1 MPKRLLDGEKLW
13 RSDKLKRVNPKKFRA
28 EYANLLPLALANGS
42 FECDPNKVWAQVY
55 SYNRADIRLADVG
68 LILAEFE
75 RVKLLFRWTVDNK
88 PWGFWV
94 GIDQEGL
101 LPPEKQRHRYKT
113 GAIPP
118 SDELNA
124 FISSNIDQPP
134 DNIQI
139 TSGGPPSGLAVG
151 LALGLVRLA
160 PETKT
165 EPDNKSNEV
174 DMSFKNA
181 ITDKARENLN
191 ARIFPTDSAWSEMN
205 SLKRIHGQAKVVDAF
220 SDWTD
225 SVAGESIPHP
235 LTEFLNM
242 AGMLLD
248 PRATKAN
255 SVKPLILKLSVLSD
269 GVTFS
274 QKQSFE
280 IARLLET
287 YTEEQIVAAFRDF
300 YPTLDDY
307 SLKFAGKDF
316 TEKAEQLIAVQIA
329 RQKRSEELVQTM
341 TTLTAEET
349 RQAEKEREESAKKRA
364 KEEALAKEEPW

>member
-1 MPKRLLDGEKLW
+1 LPKRLLDGEKLW